1 MRTKHPNAYA
11 PDRATH
17 VARMEAAAQPHL
29 EPLHMTT
36 PTIYKVSLPNDH
48 GSEDEHALLIDAFL
62 QERGGGNDFDPS
74 DLSEWAFDELH
85 SLWPGLVRLNDTDS
99 GAFFRTTTA
108 QPADLPRYYWVEQVD
123 AATV

>member
-1 MRTKHPNAYA
+1 MTDDKP
-11 PDRATH
+11 P
-17 VARMEAAAQPHL
+17 AQPHL

-48 GSEDEHALLIDAFL
+48 GSEDDHALLVDAFL

-74 DLSEWAFDELH
+74 DLSERAFDELY
-85 SLWPGLVRLNDTDS
+85 SLWPGLVWIHDTDF

-108 QPADLPRYYWVEQVD
+108 QPGDLPRYYWVEQVD
-123 AATV
+123 AL